1 MKERKKRLELFSI
14 GIGLLLRWQ
23 KPRIADRFTRWLR
36 FITIFFILYILT
48 FGIYTNL
55 YVFQL
60 INYRTFIVSAILPY
74 TGFLIGF
81 LMSLITRQNR
91 ERLIAIFIESGMSI
105 FHITFSGS
113 FFLIRI
119 SLRKCVERNQIQEK

>member
-1 MKERKKRLELFSI
+1 MGKYVCNVDLLNCASWWEWELKKKIANWIEFE

-23 KPRIADRFTRWLR
+23 KPAIADRFTRFLR

-55 YVFQL
+55 YVFKL
-60 INYRTFIVSAILPY
+60 INFRTLIVSAILPY

-81 LMSLITRQNR
+81 LLSLITRQNK
-91 ERLIAIFIESGMSI
+91 ERLIAIFIESG
-105 FHITFSGS
+105 T
-113 FFLIRI
+113 
-119 SLRKCVERNQIQEK
+119 SLYLAYS